1 VSGWIG
7 GRRRVDHR
15 SSDGGA
21 SRVSGVRLPPEKVA
35 GCIADIPD
43 WHSGSAYSGHLPKAS
58 LLKRIDSRFPLVSL
72 RTEDAETIAFATL
85 TSQSLLQ
92 RASHTPVLYLDRSGG
107 GNLHVS
113 VRRIQ
118 PGLPPPKP
126 AAREGDCRGSAG
138 PWGAS
143 IGACRWPL
151 PWLQPHNGGSQRTDD
166 SISTLTP

>member
-107 GNLHVS
+107 RQSACKRPTNPARAPAAEAGGQGGRLPWKCGTVGGEYW
-113 VRRIQ
+113 
-118 PGLPPPKP
+118 GLPVALAV
-126 AAREGDCRGSAG
+126 AAA
-138 PWGAS
+138 P
-143 IGACRWPL
+143 
-151 PWLQPHNGGSQRTDD
+151 
-166 SISTLTP
+166 